1 MSKVAKWKLEKTK
14 VKVVF
19 RLQFHATH
27 IPPTGWDKLFISFIP
42 ADSGKATAKTTKANV
57 RNGTCKWADPIYE
70 TTRLLQDAK
79 TKQYDEKLYKIIVA
93 MGSSR
98 SNILGEANINLADYS
113 DAQKPSTVALPLHG
127 CNSGTVLHVT
137 VQLLTSK
144 TGFREFEQQRE
155 LRERGLQTNTGQN
168 RRDGS
173 SGGKALSSEETVNEH
188 MDKVNARVRFKPE
201 STELPS
207 LEEEG
212 GLNEEYSDSAIGFDG
227 SSNTSESL
235 CAEKH
240 DTSSTHEIDSL
251 KSTISGDLNGLSHTQ
266 SPQTE
271 KGDPSDQRFLAQGS
285 NDWVHGWSSDY
296 SVDNDLAIAYE
307 ENNRLRGSLEVAE
320 SSIIELKLEVSS
332 LQSHADEIG
341 VETQKFAKQLAA
353 EIASGEVLAEEV
365 SVLKLECSKLKE
377 DLEHLRNSKSIPEF
391 ASREIIRTDQDHGF
405 EDSQLRWLKGLLNME
420 DKIRELQTKA
430 CLGFHEREC
439 RFLQPD
445 LEALLHVL
453 QDLKQGTGQAISMF
467 DALPSETANIKEMR
481 ESQQFVSG
489 TGFDAELY
497 QPEDLL
503 HCLGVSGLVSLVP
516 DSLDATNAIKDKFF
530 ELLRELDE
538 SKAERESLTR
548 KMDQMECYYE
558 ALVQELEENQK
569 QMLGELQNLRTE
581 HSTCMYT
588 ISSTKAQ
595 METMSQDMNEQILRF
610 AEDRRDLNSLN
621 QELERRAITS
631 EAALKRARLN
641 YSIAVDQ
648 LQKDLELLS
657 FQVLSM
663 FETNEKLVKEA
674 FSEASQPSSRECPET
689 VQNQNLDSEN
699 LDIAKLLQCH
709 NKNAGVKK
717 PSLGGEVLLEDLKRS
732 LHLQEEL
739 YQKVEEELCEMHL
752 VNIDLDVFSK
762 TLRETL
768 LEASAEI
775 ALMKEKID
783 ELSQQLELSTESK
796 ELLLLRLQTAM
807 DDVRM
812 LNEYR
817 ESCIAKCHDLALQN
831 QILEANLESVSSENF
846 RLSQK
851 IAEWD
856 ALVMKCKIY
865 ESKYEACAAEKLEL
879 ANLLKEEALENG
891 GLQNE
896 ISSLQEEL
904 KTSKTEL
911 DELASVKES
920 LQQIVNFLQD
930 KLGSLLACYDAQLSG
945 LPLQSKSTFQ
955 DFKFKDFMSVV
966 LQLEELQQ
974 NTHGKILQ
982 LMKEKKDLE
991 DERDIG
997 RFSLS
1002 TVKSETLVMR
1012 QKFEHDIQEMVS
1024 KVDASN
1030 ALVQRLQSE
1039 LEVIANRLKVSFE
1052 AEEKYAQQ
1060 SGELLSDFACLEV
1073 ELQELSSKNRD
1084 LAQEILGLET
1094 VTEELGKSKSTIADI
1109 TLHNQALMTSLQ
1121 VKTDESVKLASEI
1134 SSLKES
1140 LRCLQEELC
1149 VERGLRDK
1157 LEGTVGDLTFQ
1168 LDEKHRHLI
1177 NFDQQKAEL
1186 DHFKQQLSDLELE
1199 KSSVCQRL
1207 LHSEECLKKV
1217 HESSFTDLEAQLSEM
1232 HELLIATDVKFICTS
1247 SQYEGCIEE
1256 LTQRLQSSDKHL
1268 EELHKKHLDVETI
1281 LNSHLAHEAHYIEE
1295 NTGLLSTL
1303 NSLKSELEVSV
1314 AQNSVLLDSNC
1325 AMMSELED
1333 YKNKAAILEVSLLND
1348 RNQHA
1353 FDLEQ
1358 LKHVIVSSE
1367 EEIDKLLLT
1376 KEELEIKVIVLK
1388 EKLDECCARI
1398 TMLEGSS
1405 DELTLLR
1412 IKYNEVTHRL
1422 SEQILKT
1429 EEFKNLSI
1437 HLRELKDKA
1446 DAECLQIRE
1455 KKEPEG
1461 PPVAMQDSLRV
1472 AFIKEQCE
1480 TKLQEL
1486 RHQLSI
1492 SKKHGEEML
1501 WKLQDAIDEIENR
1514 KKSEACHIKR
1524 NEELSLKILELE
1536 ADLNAAFSEK
1546 REKINGYDRIK
1557 AEMECSLIS
1566 LECCKEEKQ
1575 NLENSLQEC
1584 NDERYKIA
1592 VELAS
1597 VKELLKT
1604 YPMNMQ
1610 LEGNH
1615 GSHKVE
1621 SRSSQPVLGN
1631 AYQEN
1636 PLVDMISQNGTTGN
1650 LYPKYSD
1657 QDSSFNHEKV
1667 EDTYSTL
1674 IDEGE
1679 HSSGHMSMQLQ
1690 PSQPAESTHIHGI
1703 PRDGVVDQENL
1714 PQDDTK
1720 HLALVNDH
1728 FRAQSLKSSME
1739 HLHKELERMK
1749 NDNSLLPQDGHQFDT
1764 NFEGLQK
1771 ELMTL
1776 HKANEELGS
1785 IFPLFNEFSGSGNAL
1800 ERVLALEIELAE
1812 ALQAKKRSS
1821 IQFQSSFLKQHSDE
1835 AAVFQSFRDINELI
1849 KDMLELKGRYT
1860 TVETEL
1866 KEMHDRYSQLSLQ
1879 FAEVEGE
1886 RQKLMMTLKNVRAS
1900 KKSLQLNRL
1909 SSATP

>member
-538 SKAERESLTR
+538 SKAERESLAR

-856 ALVMKCKIY
+856 ALVMKCRNY
-865 ESKYEACAAEKLEL
+865 ESKYEACAAEKMEL

-955 DFKFKDFMSVV
+955 DFKFKDFMGVV

-1052 AEEKYAQQ
+1052 AEEKYAQK

-1109 TLHNQALMTSLQ
+1109 TLRNQVLMTSLQ

-1177 NFDQQKAEL
+1177 NFDQQNAEL

-1388 EKLDECCARI
+1388 EKLDECRARI

-1412 IKYNEVTHRL
+1412 IKYNEITHRL

-1636 PLVDMISQNGTTGN
+1636 PLVDIISQNGTTGN

-1749 NDNSLLPQDGHQFDT
+1749 NDNSLLPQDGHQLDT

>member
-1 MSKVAKWKLEKTK
+1 M
-14 VKVVF
+14 
-19 RLQFHATH
+19 
-27 IPPTGWDKLFISFIP
+27 
-42 ADSGKATAKTTKANV
+42 
-57 RNGTCKWADPIYE
+57 
-70 TTRLLQDAK
+70 
-79 TKQYDEKLYKIIVA
+79 
-93 MGSSR
+93 
-98 SNILGEANINLADYS
+98 
-113 DAQKPSTVALPLHG
+113 
-127 CNSGTVLHVT
+127 
-137 VQLLTSK
+137 
-144 TGFREFEQQRE
+144 
-155 LRERGLQTNTGQN
+155 
-168 RRDGS
+168 
-173 SGGKALSSEETVNEH
+173 
-188 MDKVNARVRFKPE
+188 
-201 STELPS
+201 
-207 LEEEG
+207 
-212 GLNEEYSDSAIGFDG
+212 
-227 SSNTSESL
+227 
-235 CAEKH
+235 
-240 DTSSTHEIDSL
+240 
-251 KSTISGDLNGLSHTQ
+251 
-266 SPQTE
+266 
-271 KGDPSDQRFLAQGS
+271 
-285 NDWVHGWSSDY
+285 
-296 SVDNDLAIAYE
+296 DNDLAIAYE

-538 SKAERESLTR
+538 SKAERESLAR

-856 ALVMKCKIY
+856 ALVMKCRNY
-865 ESKYEACAAEKLEL
+865 ESKYEACAAEKMEL

-955 DFKFKDFMSVV
+955 DFKFKDFMGVV

-1052 AEEKYAQQ
+1052 AEEKYAQK

-1109 TLHNQALMTSLQ
+1109 TLRNQVLMTSLQ

-1177 NFDQQKAEL
+1177 NFDQQNAEL

-1247 SQYEGCIEE
+1247 NQYEACIEE

-1314 AQNSVLLDSNC
+1314 AENSVLLDSNC

-1388 EKLDECCARI
+1388 EKLDECRARI

-1412 IKYNEVTHRL
+1412 IKYNEITHRL

-1636 PLVDMISQNGTTGN
+1636 PLVDIISQNGTTGN

-1690 PSQPAESTHIHGI
+1690 PSQVISYF
-1703 PRDGVVDQENL
+1703 L
-1714 PQDDTK
+1714 
-1720 HLALVNDH
+1720 
-1728 FRAQSLKSSME
+1728 
-1739 HLHKELERMK
+1739 LE
-1749 NDNSLLPQDGHQFDT
+1749 F
-1764 NFEGLQK
+1764 
-1771 ELMTL
+1771 
-1776 HKANEELGS
+1776 
-1785 IFPLFNEFSGSGNAL
+1785 
-1800 ERVLALEIELAE
+1800 
-1812 ALQAKKRSS
+1812 
-1821 IQFQSSFLKQHSDE
+1821 FLKNNIVNFFVSTIIIIS
-1835 AAVFQSFRDINELI
+1835 ACG
-1849 KDMLELKGRYT
+1849 KDKVTCNVMLYT
-1860 TVETEL
+1860 
-1866 KEMHDRYSQLSLQ
+1866 
-1879 FAEVEGE
+1879 
-1886 RQKLMMTLKNVRAS
+1886 
-1900 KKSLQLNRL
+1900 
-1909 SSATP
+1909 

>member
-538 SKAERESLTR
+538 SKAERESLAR

-856 ALVMKCKIY
+856 ALVMKCRNY
-865 ESKYEACAAEKLEL
+865 ESKYEACAAEKMEL

-955 DFKFKDFMSVV
+955 DFKFKDFMGVV

-1052 AEEKYAQQ
+1052 AEEKYAQK

-1109 TLHNQALMTSLQ
+1109 TLRNQVLMTSLQ

-1177 NFDQQKAEL
+1177 NFDQQNAEL

-1247 SQYEGCIEE
+1247 NQYEACIEE

-1388 EKLDECCARI
+1388 EKLDECRARI

-1412 IKYNEVTHRL
+1412 IKYNEITHRL

-1636 PLVDMISQNGTTGN
+1636 PLVDIISQNGTTGN

-1749 NDNSLLPQDGHQFDT
+1749 NDNSLLPQDGHQLDT

>member
-538 SKAERESLTR
+538 SKAERESLAR

-856 ALVMKCKIY
+856 ALVMKCRNY
-865 ESKYEACAAEKLEL
+865 ESKYEACAAEKMEL

-955 DFKFKDFMSVV
+955 DFKFRDFMGVV

-1052 AEEKYAQQ
+1052 AEEKYAQK

-1109 TLHNQALMTSLQ
+1109 TLRNQVLMTSLQ

-1177 NFDQQKAEL
+1177 NFDQQNAEL

-1314 AQNSVLLDSNC
+1314 AENSVLLDSNC

-1388 EKLDECCARI
+1388 EKLDECRARI

-1412 IKYNEVTHRL
+1412 IKYNEITHRL

-1636 PLVDMISQNGTTGN
+1636 PLVDIISQNGTTGN

-1749 NDNSLLPQDGHQFDT
+1749 NDNSLLPQDGHQLDT

>member
-266 SPQTE
+266 SPRTE

-538 SKAERESLTR
+538 SKAERESLAR

-856 ALVMKCKIY
+856 ALVMKCRNY
-865 ESKYEACAAEKLEL
+865 ESKYEACAAEKMEL

-955 DFKFKDFMSVV
+955 DFKFKDFMGVV

-1052 AEEKYAQQ
+1052 AEEKYAQK

-1109 TLHNQALMTSLQ
+1109 TLRNQVLMTSLQ

-1177 NFDQQKAEL
+1177 NFDQQNAEL

-1247 SQYEGCIEE
+1247 NQYEACIEE

-1388 EKLDECCARI
+1388 EKLDECRARI

-1412 IKYNEVTHRL
+1412 IKYNEITHRL

-1636 PLVDMISQNGTTGN
+1636 PLVDIISQNGTTGN

-1749 NDNSLLPQDGHQFDT
+1749 NDNSLLPQDGHQLDT

>member
-538 SKAERESLTR
+538 SKAERESLAR

-856 ALVMKCKIY
+856 ALVMKCRNY
-865 ESKYEACAAEKLEL
+865 ESKYEACAAEKMEL

-955 DFKFKDFMSVV
+955 DFKFKDFM
-966 LQLEELQQ
+966 
-974 NTHGKILQ
+974 
-982 LMKEKKDLE
+982 
-991 DERDIG
+991 DIG

-1039 LEVIANRLKVSFE
+1039 LENLVLRT
-1052 AEEKYAQQ
+1052 
-1060 SGELLSDFACLEV
+1060 G
-1073 ELQELSSKNRD
+1073 
-1084 LAQEILGLET
+1084 
-1094 VTEELGKSKSTIADI
+1094 
-1109 TLHNQALMTSLQ
+1109 TL
-1121 VKTDESVKLASEI
+1121 
-1134 SSLKES
+1134 
-1140 LRCLQEELC
+1140 
-1149 VERGLRDK
+1149 
-1157 LEGTVGDLTFQ
+1157 
-1168 LDEKHRHLI
+1168 
-1177 NFDQQKAEL
+1177 
-1186 DHFKQQLSDLELE
+1186 
-1199 KSSVCQRL
+1199 
-1207 LHSEECLKKV
+1207 LKK
-1217 HESSFTDLEAQLSEM
+1217 SW
-1232 HELLIATDVKFICTS
+1232 
-1247 SQYEGCIEE
+1247 GW
-1256 LTQRLQSSDKHL
+1256 
-1268 EELHKKHLDVETI
+1268 
-1281 LNSHLAHEAHYIEE
+1281 
-1295 NTGLLSTL
+1295 
-1303 NSLKSELEVSV
+1303 
-1314 AQNSVLLDSNC
+1314 
-1325 AMMSELED
+1325 
-1333 YKNKAAILEVSLLND
+1333 
-1348 RNQHA
+1348 
-1353 FDLEQ
+1353 
-1358 LKHVIVSSE
+1358 
-1367 EEIDKLLLT
+1367 KLLL
-1376 KEELEIKVIVLK
+1376 
-1388 EKLDECCARI
+1388 
-1398 TMLEGSS
+1398 
-1405 DELTLLR
+1405 
-1412 IKYNEVTHRL
+1412 
-1422 SEQILKT
+1422 
-1429 EEFKNLSI
+1429 KN
-1437 HLRELKDKA
+1437 
-1446 DAECLQIRE
+1446 
-1455 KKEPEG
+1455 
-1461 PPVAMQDSLRV
+1461 
-1472 AFIKEQCE
+1472 
-1480 TKLQEL
+1480 
-1486 RHQLSI
+1486 
-1492 SKKHGEEML
+1492 
-1501 WKLQDAIDEIENR
+1501 
-1514 KKSEACHIKR
+1514 
-1524 NEELSLKILELE
+1524 
-1536 ADLNAAFSEK
+1536 
-1546 REKINGYDRIK
+1546 
-1557 AEMECSLIS
+1557 
-1566 LECCKEEKQ
+1566 
-1575 NLENSLQEC
+1575 
-1584 NDERYKIA
+1584 
-1592 VELAS
+1592 
-1597 VKELLKT
+1597 
-1604 YPMNMQ
+1604 
-1610 LEGNH
+1610 
-1615 GSHKVE
+1615 
-1621 SRSSQPVLGN
+1621 
-1631 AYQEN
+1631 
-1636 PLVDMISQNGTTGN
+1636 
-1650 LYPKYSD
+1650 
-1657 QDSSFNHEKV
+1657 
-1667 EDTYSTL
+1667 
-1674 IDEGE
+1674 
-1679 HSSGHMSMQLQ
+1679 
-1690 PSQPAESTHIHGI
+1690 
-1703 PRDGVVDQENL
+1703 
-1714 PQDDTK
+1714 
-1720 HLALVNDH
+1720 
-1728 FRAQSLKSSME
+1728 
-1739 HLHKELERMK
+1739 
-1749 NDNSLLPQDGHQFDT
+1749 
-1764 NFEGLQK
+1764 
-1771 ELMTL
+1771 
-1776 HKANEELGS
+1776 
-1785 IFPLFNEFSGSGNAL
+1785 L
-1800 ERVLALEIELAE
+1800 ERV
-1812 ALQAKKRSS
+1812 S
-1821 IQFQSSFLKQHSDE
+1821 
-1835 AAVFQSFRDINELI
+1835 
-1849 KDMLELKGRYT
+1849 
-1860 TVETEL
+1860 
-1866 KEMHDRYSQLSLQ
+1866 
-1879 FAEVEGE
+1879 
-1886 RQKLMMTLKNVRAS
+1886 
-1900 KKSLQLNRL
+1900 RL
-1909 SSATP
+1909 